1 MVNNFI
7 PQKDFKKLKDHM
19 ESADFPWY
27 FNPTVVTAPPKIDT
41 YFQFT
46 HFFYRKGMWCSD
58 HSWVLKPILEK
69 IKPLSI
75 LHIKANLNPRET
87 KHIEH
92 GFHNDFAFTDN
103 AKITTAIFYV
113 NTNNGYTLFENG
125 DKVKSV
131 ANTWCEFS
139 ATRKHTGST
148 CTDEKKRI
156 VINVNFIK

>member
-1 MVNNFI
+1 
-7 PQKDFKKLKDHM
+7 M

-75 LHIKANLNPRET
+75 LRIKANLNPRET

-131 ANTWCEFS
+131 KQILGVSFLQQENTR
-139 ATRKHTGST
+139 ALLALMK
-148 CTDEKKRI
+148 EKDSNK
-156 VINVNFIK
+156 FQFL